1 MVDNIL
7 NLVDDIAKAHRKQVD
22 VMMTSVKEEVKLLHA
37 IENGEDID
45 SWVGALE
52 RILDTKAQAIG
63 ELKEKLAG
71 FKRELAQEEKLS
83 ESWRQK

>member
-45 SWVGALE
+45 SWVGELE
-52 RILDTKAQAIG
+52 DVKV
-63 ELKEKLAG
+63 
-71 FKRELAQEEKLS
+71 
-83 ESWRQK
+83 

>member
-52 RILDTKAQAIG
+52 KILDVKV
-63 ELKEKLAG
+63 
-71 FKRELAQEEKLS
+71 
-83 ESWRQK
+83 